1 MSASC
6 LFAANH
12 LSRTYIHNAVQIQK
26 IYFALQAVTRNTIL
40 PRNYDPVH
48 LLFHVVYPTPSEGWG
63 HRSDSSC
70 FDIYSFLR
78 LLIIRAGHL
87 RWKLAILVTTFGKI
101 LITITDVLITISGIF
116 VMYIVRSGGDQEFR

>member
-12 LSRTYIHNAVQIQK
+12 LSRTHIHNAVQIQK
-26 IYFALQAVTRNTIL
+26 IYFALQAVTRNTKL
-40 PRNYDPVH
+40 PRNHDPVH

-78 LLIIRAGHL
+78 PLIIRAGHL
-87 RWKLAILVTTFGKI
+87 RWKLTKLLTTFGKKI
-101 LITITDVLITISGIF
+101 DNNNRYTDYNKRHICNAYCTFG
-116 VMYIVRSGGDQEFR
+116 R